1 MSLKKKII
9 TGLLA
14 GLLLFGPAPLQ
25 AQTPFPIAQIIK
37 AAVVKV
43 IKAVDLAI
51 QRLQNQTIRLQH
63 LQKEIENAM
72 SKLKLKEIAE
82 WGDKQRALFK
92 TYYDELWKVK
102 AAIAYYKRVKDIAT
116 NQVQIVKEYKRAYA
130 LIKQDKHFTPNE
142 LLYIQDVYSGILA
155 ESVKNA
161 DQLLLVINSFATQM
175 PDSERLKLIAQADE
189 NITKNL
195 SHLRQFT
202 NQNIMLSIERSR
214 DEQEQAILKS
224 YYGLQQ

>member
-9 TGLLA
+9 TALL
-14 GLLLFGPAPLQ
+14 GCLLLLGPAPLQ
-25 AQTPFPIAQIIK
+25 AQEFPIAQIIK
-37 AAVVKV
+37 AAIVKV

-63 LQKEIENAM
+63 IQKEIENAM

-82 WGDKQRALFK
+82 WSNKQRELFK

-102 AAIAYYKRVKDIAT
+102 TAIAYYKRIKDIAT
-116 NQVQIVKEYKRAYA
+116 TQVLIVKEYKKAYA
-130 LIKQDKHFTPNE
+130 LIRQDKHFTPNE
-142 LLYIQDVYSGILA
+142 LLYIDEVYSGILA

-161 DQLLLVINSFATQM
+161 DQLLLVINSFVTQM
-175 PDSERLKLIAQADE
+175 PDAERLQLIAKADE

-202 NQNIMLSIERSR
+202 QQNILLSIERSR
-214 DEQEQAILKS
+214 DEHEQALLRS
-224 YYGLQQ
+224 YYGLPQ